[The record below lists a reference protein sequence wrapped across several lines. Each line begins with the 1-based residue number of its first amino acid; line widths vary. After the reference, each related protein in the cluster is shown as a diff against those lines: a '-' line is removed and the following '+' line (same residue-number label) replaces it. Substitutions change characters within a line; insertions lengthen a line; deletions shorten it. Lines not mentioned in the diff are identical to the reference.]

1 MLSEKVEFIR
11 RSRLEIM
18 YNILSLCQR
27 GENKKTHIMYRCNLS
42 FKQVQKY
49 LETLTSMGLLSANQ
63 GLYELTEKGEKFLK
77 EFQDL
82 KRLLD

>member
-1 MLSEKVEFIR
+1 
-11 RSRLEIM
+11 
-18 YNILSLCQR
+18 
-27 GENKKTHIMYRCNLS
+27 MYRCNLS